1 MFGSGEGDAM
11 AAMSSGEYY
20 DAIARG
26 YSRLHGE
33 EQHAKMRV
41 ICEHLTVAPTDAVLS
56 VGCGPCFVLDVWDP
70 RKGQCRE
77 MVGVDPS
84 AELIKQ
90 ARRRGVTRA
99 VVAKAEDML
108 AHARYLSLGADDDAT
123 CSPEAR
129 AAALAHFDVVV
140 SLTAIQNFTD
150 VVAGLENTVALGRD
164 RFALTYLKR
173 AAKARLIDETIERL
187 LEVDHRIEQQHD
199 IIYIAHKR
207 K

>member
-1 MFGSGEGDAM
+1 M
-11 AAMSSGEYY
+11 
-20 DAIARG
+20 
-26 YSRLHGE
+26 
-33 EQHAKMRV
+33 
-41 ICEHLTVAPTDAVLS
+41 
-56 VGCGPCFVLDVWDP
+56 
-70 RKGQCRE
+70 
-77 MVGVDPS
+77 
-84 AELIKQ
+84 
-90 ARRRGVTRA
+90 TRA

-108 AHARYLSLGADDDAT
+108 QHARYLSLGADDDAT
-123 CSPEAR
+123 CSAEER
-129 AAALAHFDVVV
+129 AAALGHFDVVV

-187 LEVDHRIEQQHD
+187 LEVDQRIEQQHD